1 MREYEIG
8 RMGILESEK
17 GNGVFPGS
25 SDVNNSE
32 VDNTLMNNTLMN
44 NTHMRS
50 MLVNHSVIDCC
61 VLGWIRAFVRRLLSY
76 LSQPI
81 N

>member
-17 GNGVFPGS
+17 GKGVFPGS
-25 SDVNNSE
+25 SDVNNLK
-32 VDNTLMNNTLMN
+32 VDSTLMN

-50 MLVNHSVIDCC
+50 MLVNHSVIDC
-61 VLGWIRAFVRRLLSY
+61 LLLAWARALVRR
-76 LSQPI
+76 SQGLPLPPY
-81 N
+81 